1 MATER
6 ARELKRIPIGIEATG
21 KRKETDS
28 MGEIDVPANHY
39 WGAQTER
46 ALIHFAI
53 GNERLPKEVFHA
65 YGYVKKAAAHVNAAA
80 FFTYP
85 LSLIHISEPTRQ
97 AENSY
102 AVF

>member
-6 ARELKRIPIGIEATG
+6 ARELKQIPIGIEATG

-46 ALIHFAI
+46 
-53 GNERLPKEVFHA
+53 RSSTLPLAMSVFPRR
-65 YGYVKKAAAHVNAAA
+65 Y
-80 FFTYP
+80 FT
-85 LSLIHISEPTRQ
+85 LMDM
-97 AENSY
+97 
-102 AVF
+102 